1 MNSGSIKVGDLVTFS
16 SNNPAFK
23 EGYVLWAGPDYD
35 DSSLDVKSVIRPGDV
50 MLAILF
56 VGENNVFL
64 LLSDGTT
71 GWCKPQV
78 LEKV

>member
-1 MNSGSIKVGDLVTFS
+1 MNPDTIQVGDLVVFKN
-16 SNNPAFK
+16 NNPAFK

-35 DSSLDVKSVIRPGDV
+35 ESSLDVRSIIRPGEI
-50 MLAILF
+50 MLVVSF
-56 VGENNVFL
+56 SGNNNVFL

-78 LEKV
+78 LEKA